1 MIIKIDTR
9 ETELLKKCQDL
20 VLNNQKFKNIKLI
33 SETLPLGDIIVNDG
47 ENDCII
53 VERKTLSDLA
63 ASIKDG
69 RYEEQSYRLN
79 GLNHHNHNIIYLI
92 EGEMNRFN
100 SFKDRIDKQTLYS
113 AMISINYFK
122 GFSVLRSS
130 NLDETAQLCC
140 TMVYKLVSNLK
151 ANKFGYYSNVK
162 NTNTNTN
169 TNANTN
175 IIQTEEQL
183 QQNNE
188 QKEEQLQQNKEQP
201 EEQLQQQQNNE
212 VSEDKDKEKDYCS
225 VIKKVKKENITT
237 SNIGEIMLC
246 QIPGISS
253 TSALAIL
260 QHFKTLPNLIKCIQ
274 EDDKCLNTICT
285 TDAKGKSRKIS
296 KTAIATIIEYL
307 KN

>member
-20 VLNNQKFKNIKLI
+20 VLNNQKFKDVKLI
-33 SETLPLGDIIVNDG
+33 SETLPLGDVIINDG
-47 ENDCII
+47 QNDCII
-53 VERKTLSDLA
+53 VERKTLSDLS

-122 GFSVLRSS
+122 GFSVMRSS

-151 ANKFGYYSNVK
+151 ANKIGYYSNIK
-162 NTNTNTN
+162 STNV
-169 TNANTN
+169 NANA
-175 IIQTEEQL
+175 IQTE
-183 QQNNE
+183 N
-188 QKEEQLQQNKEQP
+188 KEEQTENKEEQTQ
-201 EEQLQQQQNNE
+201 EENKE
-212 VSEDKDKEKDYCS
+212 ESEEKEKDYCS
-225 VIKKVKKENITT
+225 VIKKVKKENITP

-274 EDDKCLNTICT
+274 EDDKCLGNICT
-285 TDAKGKSRKIS
+285 TDSKGKSRKIS
-296 KTAIATIIEYL
+296 KTAISTIIEYL
-307 KN
+307 KQ